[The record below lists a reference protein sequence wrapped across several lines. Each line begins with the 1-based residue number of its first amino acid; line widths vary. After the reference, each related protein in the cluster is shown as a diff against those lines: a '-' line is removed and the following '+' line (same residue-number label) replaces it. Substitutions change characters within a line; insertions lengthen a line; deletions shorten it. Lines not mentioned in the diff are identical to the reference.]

1 MGPRQMSVCFSGYRP
16 EKLPWGEDESDPR
29 CAALKRRLY
38 DAAESACAQ
47 GYRHFIC
54 GMAQGADLYFCQAVL
69 HLKAQHPGVTL
80 EAAIPYEGQ
89 ADHWP
94 PADRLRRQRLLNQC
108 DLETV
113 VQHHYTKGCMLR
125 RNRYMVDRSSLLI
138 AVYDGMLGG
147 TMYTLSYAMKQGL
160 EIVTLEIGG

>member
-1 MGPRQMSVCFSGYRP
+1 MSFATEVKNELCRVPLSRHC
-16 EKLPWGEDESDPR
+16 
-29 CAALKRRLY
+29 CAVAEAY
-38 DAAESACAQ
+38 DR
-47 GYRHFIC
+47 GYRHFLC

-125 RNRYMVDRSSLLI
+125 RNRYMVDRASLLI
-138 AVYDGMLGG
+138 AVYDGTPKGG
-147 TMYTLSYAMKQGL
+147 TMNTLAYALRQGVETVIL
-160 EIVTLEIGG
+160 EV

>member
-1 MGPRQMSVCFSGYRP
+1 MRGRQSACCFTGHRP
-16 EKLPWGEDESDPR
+16 GKLPWRYNEEDLR
-29 CAALKRRLY
+29 CVSLKARIADAVEAAY
-38 DAAESACAQ
+38 QE
-47 GYRHFIC
+47 GFRHFLC

-138 AVYDGMLGG
+138 AVYDGTPKGG
-147 TMYTLSYAMKQGL
+147 TMNTLAYALRQGVETIIL
-160 EIVTLEIGG
+160 DV